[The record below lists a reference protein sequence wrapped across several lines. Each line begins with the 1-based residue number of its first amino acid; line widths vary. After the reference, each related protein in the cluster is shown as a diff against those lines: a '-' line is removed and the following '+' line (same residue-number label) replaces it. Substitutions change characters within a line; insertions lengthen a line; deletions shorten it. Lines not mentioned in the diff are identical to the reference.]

1 MMHAVQ
7 ICKEA
12 SKAQA
17 LVVRDLMNV
26 LPSIGSDGVS
36 ADTRL
41 KQTAYIYR

>member
-1 MMHAVQ
+1 MMRAVQ

-36 ADTRL
+36 ACARYEA
-41 KQTAYIYR
+41 TASI